1 MPESQKM
8 QQKMRLMESPSTR
21 LALAILVVL
30 GVLLAATGTADRTGR
45 EYLNNSM
52 QRTLVTFGIAR
63 TINGVISVA
72 QGTEVA
78 IEPAGIG
85 VNFAPGEILDPV
97 NDMIERF
104 SWVMLSATASL
115 GLQQLLSELSE
126 WLPVTMIYAI
136 SGLAVLLVLLLYSR
150 TPDGVRLLVLRFFV
164 LLTIA
169 RFLIPAVSVTAESIH
184 SGFLEPRY
192 DAAVEKLESASDRLG
207 NINQATLPAQQV
219 IPEESGVLDSLRHF
233 IDSAQTS
240 LDVESRLEQYKE
252 VAADITNTSVE
263 LIVIFLFQALLLPLA
278 VVWFGAFLFS
288 STMRLLQ

>member
-1 MPESQKM
+1 MPEIQKM
-8 QQKMRLMESPSTR
+8 QQKMRLMESPSAR
-21 LALAILVVL
+21 LVLAILAVL
-30 GVLLAATGTADRTGR
+30 GVLLAATGAADRSGR

-126 WLPVTMIYAI
+126 WLPVTLIYAI
-136 SGLAVLLVLLLYSR
+136 SGLAVLLVLLLHSR

-184 SGFLEPRY
+184 SGFLQPRY
-192 DAAVEKLESASDRLG
+192 DAAVEKLESSSDRLG
-207 NINQATLPAQQV
+207 NLNEAAQPE
-219 IPEESGVLDSLRHF
+219 IPEESGVLDSLRQF
-233 IDSAQTS
+233 FDSAQTS
-240 LDVESRLEQYKE
+240 LDVETRLDQYKE

-278 VVWFGAFLFS
+278 VVWFGTFLFR

>member
-8 QQKMRLMESPSTR
+8 QQKTR
-21 LALAILVVL
+21 LIESRSARLVLAILVLL
-30 GVLLAATGTADRTGR
+30 GVVLAATGTADRQGR
-45 EYLNNSM
+45 EYLDNSM
-52 QRTLVTFGIAR
+52 ERTLVTFGIAR
-63 TINGVISVA
+63 AINGVISVA

-115 GLQQLLSELSE
+115 GLQQLLSEISE
-126 WLPVTMIYAI
+126 WLPVTLIYAF
-136 SGLAVLLVLLLYSR
+136 SGLALLLVLLLYDR
-150 TPDGVRLLVLRFFV
+150 TPDGVRLLVLRFFM

-169 RFLIPAVSVTAESIH
+169 RFLIPAVSLTAESIH

-207 NINQATLPAQQV
+207 NLNDGALPAQ
-219 IPEESGVLDSLRHF
+219 PEPAEEGSVLDSLRRF

-240 LDVESRLEQYKE
+240 LDVEQRLEQYKA

-278 VVWFGAFLFS
+278 VVWFGAFLFR
-288 STMRLLQ
+288 STMRLLH